1 MGDKKN
7 DINFSNKAIETIT
20 ALSKK
25 LADNREAKKKTTKK
39 KTKPKTPGT
48 HIAGMGQL
56 GKFNKSSKSTRTA

>member
-25 LADNREAKKKTTKK
+25 LAANREANKKTTKK
-39 KTKPKTPGT
+39 KTKPKTSGVR
-48 HIAGMGQL
+48 ISGMGQL

>member
-25 LADNREAKKKTTKK
+25 LATNREANKKTTKK
-39 KTKPKTPGT
+39 KTKPKASGV
-48 HIAGMGQL
+48 IISGMGQL
-56 GKFNKSSKSTRTA
+56 GKFNKASKSTRTA

>member
-25 LADNREAKKKTTKK
+25 LAANREGKKKDY
-39 KTKPKTPGT
+39 
-48 HIAGMGQL
+48 
-56 GKFNKSSKSTRTA
+56 

>member
-25 LADNREAKKKTTKK
+25 LAANREGKKKTTKK
-39 KTKPKTPGT
+39 KTKPNTPAT
-48 HIAGMGQL
+48 IISGMGQL